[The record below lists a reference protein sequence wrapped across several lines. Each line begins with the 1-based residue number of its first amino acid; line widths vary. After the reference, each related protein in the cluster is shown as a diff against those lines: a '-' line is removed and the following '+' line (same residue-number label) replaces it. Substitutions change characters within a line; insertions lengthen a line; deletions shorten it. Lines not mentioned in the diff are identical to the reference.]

1 MGNHHKKKSV
11 APLGLTTSRN
21 LTLKQLKDVIND
33 IYTSKIKFDKKCE
46 ALKQPRET
54 MEQYMYTY
62 LNQKYGLKNLIIEW
76 AVSIINGIK
85 SYLKEDHDVTL
96 FGKILK
102 NECDEEFRFIQ
113 SHVKDTLQS
122 LLKAL
127 LKDKYPLKSEVDTS
141 RMYDGVINGQID
153 EWIWRKIIEK
163 MYDPRDY
170 EILEAR
176 FTQMIDDKK
185 TWKLRTNQHDQSR
198 SSILG
203 NSYSGAASGP
213 MMNIAQKKLTREEM
227 IHRVAVNANMIQ
239 EKLTYAEFQKTI
251 LDFQLTE
258 HEKFLHEFTQIFKQ
272 MDGDRNGILN
282 EDEFRELLIQMRVLN
297 KEEDLIVLLQIVDP
311 YNNQKMTYSEV
322 VHLLSSHMIPAG
334 GDPDLSGNPGDSLST
349 TQPHLFNQQISVL
362 EKFVNMRTGGA
373 YFDGRPS
380 ASSLPGFNTKQSN
393 GVVGGGQE
401 DIRMMIMNMR
411 EEDSN
416 LGDHQQQQ

>member
-1 MGNHHKKKSV
+1 MAIHHKKKSV

-21 LTLKQLKDVIND
+21 LSLKQLKEVIND

-85 SYLKEDHDVTL
+85 TYLKEDHDVTL

-176 FTQMIDDKK
+176 FT
-185 TWKLRTNQHDQSR
+185 
-198 SSILG
+198 
-203 NSYSGAASGP
+203 
-213 MMNIAQKKLTREEM
+213 
-227 IHRVAVNANMIQ
+227 
-239 EKLTYAEFQKTI
+239 
-251 LDFQLTE
+251 
-258 HEKFLHEFTQIFKQ
+258 
-272 MDGDRNGILN
+272 
-282 EDEFRELLIQMRVLN
+282 
-297 KEEDLIVLLQIVDP
+297 
-311 YNNQKMTYSEV
+311 
-322 VHLLSSHMIPAG
+322 
-334 GDPDLSGNPGDSLST
+334 
-349 TQPHLFNQQISVL
+349 
-362 EKFVNMRTGGA
+362 
-373 YFDGRPS
+373 
-380 ASSLPGFNTKQSN
+380 
-393 GVVGGGQE
+393 
-401 DIRMMIMNMR
+401 
-411 EEDSN
+411 
-416 LGDHQQQQ
+416 